1 MTATARTPH
10 LRAALLM
17 LASTVAFGLMAL
29 CIRLASQTEPTWE
42 VAFFRN
48 AFGFVALL
56 PMLLWP
62 LLRDRRPLASLRGD
76 LRTTQLPRYFVRC
89 GIGIVSMYCGF
100 WAIGNLPLAQAI
112 SLAYSSPIFITIA
125 AALWL
130 GEHVRMRRWLA
141 VAAGFIGVLVIV
153 RPWSLAFTTGSLVAV
168 AAAVMNALVAIQIKQ
183 LSRVDKAD
191 TIVFWTYVLW
201 VPMSLLPALFVWH
214 PPQGIAWLWL
224 VLSGVLGTIGQ
235 LLWTRALKIGEV
247 SALTPISFMQ
257 LPIVTL
263 AGWLLFAERIDS
275 GTLLG
280 ASIILSATFYIAQRE
295 ARLARTA
302 ASQAPSEAAKPGE

>member
-1 MTATARTPH
+1 MNVQ

-17 LASTVAFGLMAL
+17 LASTVGFGLMAI

-48 AFGFVALL
+48 AFGFLSLL
-56 PMLLWP
+56 PMLVWP
-62 LLRDRRPLASLRGD
+62 VLRAGDRPLARFADSV
-76 LRTTQLPRYFVRC
+76 RTTQLPRYVLRC
-89 GIGIVSMYCGF
+89 AVGIVSMFCGF
-100 WAIGNLPLAQAI
+100 WAIGHLPLSQAI

-130 GEHVRMRRWLA
+130 GETVRMRRWLA
-141 VAAGFIGVLVIV
+141 VAAGFTGVLVIV
-153 RPWSLAFTTGSLVAV
+153 QPWSHAFSTGTLVAV
-168 AAAVMNALVAIQIKQ
+168 AAAMMNALVAIQIKQ

-201 VPMSLLPALFVWH
+201 VPMSLVPALFVWH
-214 PPQGIAWLWL
+214 PPQGMAWLWL
-224 VLSGVLGTIGQ
+224 VLSGVLGTVGQ
-235 LLWTRALKIGEV
+235 LLWTRALKLGEV
-247 SALTPISFMQ
+247 SALTPISFVQ

-263 AGWLLFAERIDS
+263 AGWLLFAERVDR

-280 ASIILSATFYIAQRE
+280 AAIILSATFYIAHRE
-295 ARLARTA
+295 AVLARQHR
-302 ASQAPSEAAKPGE
+302 SNAPSEAAEPGN